1 MIRSACCLATAF
13 LLTLAGIAGAE
24 EKVPPGVYA
33 VQRDSL
39 DKKDVLPVK
48 DGEAL
53 VVNHH
58 RYVKKGDKEPPRY
71 VVVRSAPDVH
81 LDLLGPPRA
90 IKDGAEVTGVL
101 LTLKPKAATA
111 LERLTRERLGRQVAI
126 VIAGEVVTM
135 HKVRQVIEGG
145 QVKITSCSPGGAKHL
160 IEQLQKNGR

>member
-1 MIRSACCLATAF
+1 MSRSACCLATAF
-13 LLTLAGIAGAE
+13 LLTLVGIAGAE
-24 EKVPPGVYA
+24 EKVPTGVYA

-39 DKKDVLPVK
+39 DRKAVLPVK

-58 RYVKKGDKEPPRY
+58 RYVKKGDKEPPGY
-71 VVVRSAPDVH
+71 VIVRSAPDVH
-81 LDLLGPPRA
+81 LDLLGPPKA
-90 IKDGAEVTGVL
+90 IKDGVL

-145 QVKITSCSPGGAKHL
+145 QVKITSCSPGGAKYL